1 MARILV
7 TGGCGFLGSH
17 LVDKLVNL
25 NHTITVI
32 DNLSNGKISNLND
45 SIKKIKL
52 IKADISKNG
61 QWKKYFKKIDV
72 VIHLAA
78 IADIVPSINN
88 PTKYFNVNVKG
99 TLNILE
105 NCREFKVKKLYMLHH
120 HHLTGF
126 LKKYPTDEFEKLNP
140 EYPYALTK
148 KIGED
153 IVMSW
158 GKIYNLNV
166 TSLRFFNIYGERSR
180 TSGSY
185 GAMFG
190 IFLAQKLNK
199 RPFTIVGDGNQK
211 RDFTYVTDVVDA
223 IIKSI
228 KLKKKNQIIN
238 IGSGKCYSVNY
249 IAKLLGGKKI
259 YIPKRPGE
267 PEITWAKI
275 QKAKRLLN
283 WKPKIGIEQG
293 VNKLLDNINLWK
305 NAPIWDKK
313 KIKIATADWFKYLK

>member
-61 QWKKYFKKIDV
+61 QWKKYFRKIDV

-105 NCREFKVKKLYMLHH
+105 NCREFKVKKII
-120 HHLTGF
+120 
-126 LKKYPTDEFEKLNP
+126 
-140 EYPYALTK
+140 YAA
-148 KIGED
+148 
-153 IVMSW
+153 S
-158 GKIYNLNV
+158 
-166 TSLRFFNIYGERSR
+166 SS
-180 TSGSY
+180 SY
-185 GAMFG
+185 G
-190 IFLAQKLNK
+190 
-199 RPFTIVGDGNQK
+199 
-211 RDFTYVTDVVDA
+211 
-223 IIKSI
+223 
-228 KLKKKNQIIN
+228 
-238 IGSGKCYSVNY
+238 
-249 IAKLLGGKKI
+249 
-259 YIPKRPGE
+259 IPKN
-267 PEITWAKI
+267 I
-275 QKAKRLLN
+275 QQMSLKNL
-283 WKPKIGIEQG
+283 IQ
-293 VNKLLDNINLWK
+293 NILM
-305 NAPIWDKK
+305 
-313 KIKIATADWFKYLK
+313 L

>member
-61 QWKKYFKKIDV
+61 QWKKYFRKIDV

-120 HHLTGF
+120 HHRNGI
-126 LKKYPTDEFEKLNP
+126 P
-140 EYPYALTK
+140 K
-148 KIGED
+148 KI
-153 IVMSW
+153 S
-158 GKIYNLNV
+158 N
-166 TSLRFFNIYGERSR
+166 R
-180 TSGSY
+180 
-185 GAMFG
+185 
-190 IFLAQKLNK
+190 
-199 RPFTIVGDGNQK
+199 
-211 RDFTYVTDVVDA
+211 
-223 IIKSI
+223 
-228 KLKKKNQIIN
+228 
-238 IGSGKCYSVNY
+238 
-249 IAKLLGGKKI
+249 
-259 YIPKRPGE
+259 
-267 PEITWAKI
+267 
-275 QKAKRLLN
+275 
-283 WKPKIGIEQG
+283 
-293 VNKLLDNINLWK
+293 
-305 NAPIWDKK
+305 
-313 KIKIATADWFKYLK
+313 